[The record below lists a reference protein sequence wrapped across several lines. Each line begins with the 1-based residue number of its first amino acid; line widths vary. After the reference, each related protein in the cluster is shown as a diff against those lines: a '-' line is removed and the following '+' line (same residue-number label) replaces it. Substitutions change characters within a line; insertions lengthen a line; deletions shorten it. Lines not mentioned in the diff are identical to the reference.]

1 MCATIL
7 IHKARYARWHN
18 SDIII
23 LVIANCF
30 VTGFEVCS
38 VGGNHT
44 PRLASRS
51 KRVWGES
58 MKPRGEPSTI
68 IFPCEH
74 VVKLTFKFL
83 QYLPIDT
90 CGFPPGVV
98 ELLFGEGGG

>member
-30 VTGFEVCS
+30 VIGFEVCS

-44 PRLASRS
+44 PRLASRL
-51 KRVWGES
+51 KCVWGGKHEA
-58 MKPRGEPSTI
+58 KGRTQYYY
-68 IFPCEH
+68 FPM
-74 VVKLTFKFL
+74 
-83 QYLPIDT
+83 
-90 CGFPPGVV
+90 
-98 ELLFGEGGG
+98 